1 MGLATGASEGDWPVL
16 HAGDELVI
24 TTAHAISEGDE
35 PPQVTSVV
43 HVPLDAEVINGRA
56 AASSALTLLSQ
67 AMLYIDDARQRAVAA
82 GDVDGLML
90 GLEFVHKIAEQL
102 KVVTDAIKADI
113 AASGIKGWHPVGE
126 GEGWVGVAPT
136 HKDTWDP
143 ESLIRDLVS
152 TAVGR
157 YLEEAGGEV
166 PNVFALIPPVVQAIF
181 ACAPLT
187 PSNAWRSTKLAEYG
201 IAADDYRA
209 RTSTERVTWAAEPP
223 VQMRTRLLREKG
235 AGDGA

>member
-1 MGLATGASEGDWPVL
+1 MAEEIDRL
-16 HAGDELVI
+16 
-24 TTAHAISEGDE
+24 
-35 PPQVTSVV
+35 
-43 HVPLDAEVINGRA
+43 PLGPEAVNGRA
-56 AASSALTLLSQ
+56 AASSALTLLNQ
-67 AMLYIDDARQRAVAA
+67 AMLYLDDGRQRAVAA

-136 HKDTWDP
+136 HRDTWDP
-143 ESLIRDLVS
+143 EALITELVKV
-152 TAVGR
+152 AIEA
-157 YLEEAGGEV
+157 YLGEHEGEV
-166 PNVFALIPPVVQAIF
+166 ESPFALVPPVVQAIF

-201 IAADDYRA
+201 IAADDYRE
-209 RTSTERVTWAAEPP
+209 RVSTERVTWAAEPP
-223 VQMRTRLLREKG
+223 VQMRARLLREKG
-235 AGDGA
+235 AADGA